1 MRLEHLVL
9 VILFLVVSVPSNLAG
24 ADASVTDKY
33 VLIPPP
39 QQIEWRTG
47 TGLTSRQLTISSPAD
62 WAEQT
67 ERYLWLINDLPNKP
81 GFNATMVSD
90 PSQATVLIQ
99 PTSSSPGPEGYRLE
113 ISQAQARI
121 EASDMDGVFNALATL
136 AQLAEQCP
144 TESAGLPPCRIV
156 DYANLPLRAV
166 HIDLTAQ
173 QYTPGYV
180 RILMHE
186 LARFKIN
193 GILMEYSDSFP
204 FRDPHA
210 AIRRPDAF
218 DEGDI
223 RAILQTAADCRQE
236 VIPLQQ
242 CLGHLDY
249 LLYQEPYARLGKDH
263 GAYMVCPLEEA
274 SLKLIFEL
282 IDNIA
287 DQHPALRYLHLGG
300 DEVGPQGCPK
310 CEAYAEKH
318 SFSSLYVNHYRRV
331 AEHCR
336 QRGIRPLMWSDVILH
351 NPEALKELPSDIVWV
366 EWDYRCTTDPTP
378 KLMQGA
384 ALGHSDKLKPLY
396 REYFGEGIGLAEAE
410 RRGGFAAFGHVAGF
424 KKLGYEAIT
433 APAARFSGNNFALP
447 RYAIHMENIRL
458 AMIKAVQYKSLG
470 SIITSWSYRLSPHE
484 VCMPSYACAAY
495 GWNVSTPNIAIL
507 LKQFLALRYGIDEP
521 ALAEGLLGMPEDAP
535 PTTAATPRWDKD
547 HRRWVMTGAQ
557 QFDQIAKFAAKKSP
571 PSPETNRQQIKAL
584 DDLARILEH
593 STTQAQR
600 RRAELAFW
608 ELSLSHLRH
617 RLQLLEQ
624 LYPLVK
630 PTNNKQAA
638 QDKSFIDN
646 FMQQILTLKQQR
658 LDLRRRWAELFA
670 EINTVSFHP
679 TDLYIRFDAEDEI
692 VDLAIKAAAK
702 SP

>member
-1 MRLEHLVL
+1 MRLDYLVL
-9 VILFLVVSVPSNLAG
+9 AISILVVSTTSNLAG
-24 ADASVTDKY
+24 ADASAADTY

-47 TGLTSRQLTISSPAD
+47 TGLTSRQLKIWSPAD

-67 ERYLWLINDLPNKP
+67 ERCLWLINDLPDKP

-99 PTSSSPGPEGYRLE
+99 TTSASPGLEGYRLE

-121 EASDMDGVFNALATL
+121 EAADLDGVFNALATL

-144 TESAGLPPCRIV
+144 AESTGLPPCRIV

-180 RILMHE
+180 QKLMRE

-204 FRDPHA
+204 FRDPHT

-218 DEGDI
+218 TEADI
-223 RAILQTAADCRQE
+223 RAILQTAAACRQE
-236 VIPLQQ
+236 IIPLQQ

-274 SLKLIFEL
+274 SLKLVFEL

-331 AEHCR
+331 AEHCH

-378 KLMQGA
+378 NLMQGA
-384 ALGHSDKLKPLY
+384 TLGHLDKIKPIY

-410 RRGGFAAFGHVAGF
+410 QRGGFAAFGHVAGF
-424 KKLGYEAIT
+424 KKLGYDAIT

-458 AMIKAVQYKSLG
+458 AMTKAVQYKSLG

-484 VCMPSYACAAY
+484 VCLPSYACAAY
-495 GWNVSTPNIAIL
+495 GWNVSTPDIATL
-507 LKQFLALRYGIDEP
+507 LKQFFVLRYGIDEP
-521 ALAEGLLGMPEDAP
+521 SLAKGLLGIPEDAP
-535 PTTAATPRWDKD
+535 PTTAAAPRWDKE

-557 QFDQIAKFAAKKSP
+557 QFDQIAKFTAKKSP
-571 PSPETNRQQIKAL
+571 LSPETNRQQVKEL
-584 DDLARILEH
+584 NDLAKILEH
-593 STTQAQR
+593 ATNQAQR
-600 RRAELAFW
+600 RRAELTFW
-608 ELSLSHLRH
+608 KLSLNHLRH

-624 LYPLVK
+624 LYRLVPPKNAK
-630 PTNNKQAA
+630 PPV
-638 QDKSFIDN
+638 QDKSLIDD
-646 FMQQILTLKQQR
+646 FMQQILTLKQQH
-658 LDLRRRWAELFA
+658 LDLRRDWSE
-670 EINTVSFHP
+670 SFNGILTSHYLL

-692 VDLAIKAAAK
+692 VDLVIQSATK